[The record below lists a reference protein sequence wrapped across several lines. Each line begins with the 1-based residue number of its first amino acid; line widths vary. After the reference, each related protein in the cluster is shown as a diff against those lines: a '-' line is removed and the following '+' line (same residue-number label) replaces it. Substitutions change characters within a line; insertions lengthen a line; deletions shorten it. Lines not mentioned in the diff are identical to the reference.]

1 MVKYHL
7 LIPQKGVKE
16 MANIK
21 SSEKRARIAR
31 VRTARNKSYKSAV
44 KSATK
49 RFEAAINAGDEQQA
63 REAFVKVE
71 KQLDKAATKG
81 IIHKNTVARKKSKL
95 AKKLNNAM

>member
-1 MVKYHL
+1 
-7 LIPQKGVKE
+7 

-31 VRTARNKSYKSAV
+31 VRTARNRSYKSAI

-49 RFEAAINAGDEQQA
+49 RFDAAVNAGDAEQA
-63 REAFVKVE
+63 RAAFIKVE

-81 IIHKNTVARKKSKL
+81 IIHKNTVARKKSRL
-95 AKKLNNAM
+95 AKRLNNAM